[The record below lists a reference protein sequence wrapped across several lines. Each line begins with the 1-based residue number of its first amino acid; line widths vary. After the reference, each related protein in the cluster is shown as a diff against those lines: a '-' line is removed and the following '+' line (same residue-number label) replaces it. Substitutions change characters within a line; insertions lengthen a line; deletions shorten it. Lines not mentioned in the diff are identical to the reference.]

1 MNVRSAP
8 TAHSQHVVP
17 RVAEADSRPGRNYP
31 ALLASLGF
39 AVLACVASPARAQ
52 NISLGTAAT
61 FGVLGASTV
70 TNTGA
75 TVVTGDVG
83 VWAGTSITGFPPG
96 TIFPG
101 SGSQHP
107 GDPVAQQA
115 QSDLTAA
122 YNDAVGRS
130 CPLANNLTGSIL
142 GSGGTVLTLAP
153 GVYCFNT
160 TAQLTG
166 DLVLNGA
173 GVYIFQIGTTLTTA
187 SASSITLTNGAS
199 ACGGWWQVGSSAT
212 LGTASSLAGNV
223 LAFTSITLTT
233 SARVSGGALARNAA
247 VTLDTNKVA
256 ACGPPAQP
264 GLTTQASPGIPL
276 GATISDTATLSG
288 GSNPTGTIT
297 FNLYDPNDATC
308 TGAAISTS
316 MVAVNG
322 NGNYSSAPF
331 LPNALGMYRWIAN
344 YSGDANNTAT
354 ANACNAANESVVV
367 TQVTTTLTTNASAN
381 VTLGAAISDSATLGG
396 GVNPTGTITF
406 TLFGPNNATC
416 TGAPIFTAT
425 IPVAGN
431 GTYGSGTFTPT
442 VAGTYRW
449 IANYSGDAHNTA
461 TAHACNA
468 ANESVVV
475 TQVTT
480 TLTTN
485 ASANV
490 TLGAAISDSATL
502 GGGVNPTGTITF
514 TLFGPNN
521 ATCTGAPIFT
531 ATIPVAGNG
540 TYGSGN
546 FTPVAAGTYRWI
558 ANYSGDANNTATAN
572 ACNAANESVVVTQV
586 TTTLTTNASANV
598 TLGAAISDSATLG
611 GGVNPTGTI
620 TFTLFG
626 PNNATC
632 TGAPIFTATIPVAGN
647 GTYGSGSF
655 TTTLAGPCR
664 WIANYSGDA
673 NNTATANACNAA
685 NESAVVTQ
693 ATPTVVTT
701 ASAGVPLGA
710 AITDSAV
717 LSGGVNPT
725 GTITFT
731 LFGPNT

>member
-96 TIFPG
+96 TISPG

-107 GDPVAQQA
+107 GDPVAHQA

-130 CPLANNLTGSIL
+130 CPLANNLTGAIL

-187 SASSITLTNGAS
+187 TASSITLTNGAS
-199 ACGGWWQVGSSAT
+199 ACGVWWQVGSSAT
-212 LGTASSLAGNV
+212 LGTATSLAGNV

-233 SARVSGGALARNAA
+233 DASVSGGTLARNGA
-247 VTLDTNKVA
+247 VTLDTNNVT
-256 ACGPPAQP
+256 ACGHPAQP
-264 GLTTQASPGIPL
+264 GLSTQASPGTTL
-276 GATISDTATLSG
+276 GGTISDTATLSG
-288 GSNPTGTIT
+288 GVNPTGTIT
-297 FNLYDPNDATC
+297 FQLFGPNDAAC
-308 TGAAISTS
+308 SSAAISTS
-316 MVAVNG
+316 TVAVNG
-322 NGNYSSAPF
+322 NANYSSAPF
-331 LPNALGMYRWIAN
+331 VPNAVGVYRWIANYSGDVNNSPVANACNAENESVVVSQAVPGVVTTASGGVVLGGGISDTAVLSGGFNPTGAITFTLFGPNDAACANPAIFSATVVVNGDGSYVSDPFTPTTAGTYRWIAN

-367 TQVTTTLTTNASAN
+367 TQGTTTLTTNASAN
-381 VTLGAAISDSATLGG
+381 VTLGAAISDSSTLSGGANPTGTITFTLFGPNNATCTGAPIFTATVPVAGNGTYGSGSFTPTLAGTYRWIANYSGDANNIATANACNAANENVVVTQAVPSVVTTASAGVPLGAAISDSATLGG

-416 TGAPIFTAT
+416 TGAPIFTST
-425 IPVAGN
+425 VPVAGN
-431 GTYGSGTFTPT
+431 GSYVSSSFVPT
-442 VAGTYRW
+442 T
-449 IANYSGDAHNTA
+449 
-461 TAHACNA
+461 
-468 ANESVVV
+468 
-475 TQVTT
+475 
-480 TLTTN
+480 
-485 ASANV
+485 
-490 TLGAAISDSATL
+490 
-502 GGGVNPTGTITF
+502 
-514 TLFGPNN
+514 
-521 ATCTGAPIFT
+521 
-531 ATIPVAGNG
+531 
-540 TYGSGN
+540 
-546 FTPVAAGTYRWI
+546 AGTYRWI

-586 TTTLTTNASANV
+586 
-598 TLGAAISDSATLG
+598 
-611 GGVNPTGTI
+611 
-620 TFTLFG
+620 
-626 PNNATC
+626 
-632 TGAPIFTATIPVAGN
+632 
-647 GTYGSGSF
+647 
-655 TTTLAGPCR
+655 
-664 WIANYSGDA
+664 
-673 NNTATANACNAA
+673 
-685 NESAVVTQ
+685 
-693 ATPTVVTT
+693 
-701 ASAGVPLGA
+701 
-710 AITDSAV
+710 
-717 LSGGVNPT
+717 
-725 GTITFT
+725 
-731 LFGPNT
+731 